1 MSDSELKI
9 PTRELTL
16 QLMLLGG
23 VTSTVTLHLGEHEQ
37 NLLDPLE
44 GGQPFLPVRETEEG
58 NWSIINKPNLLWA
71 SIVLEDGRLPIDV
84 AEEEAPLF
92 DRQVQVRVEF
102 VQGDSLNGKIMYSPP
117 PRQTR
122 ISDHMNRDAHFFRLW
137 TSDHLYIVNKS
148 HVLRLIE
155 TTEDETD

>member
-1 MSDSELKI
+1 MTDSDLRI
-9 PTRELTL
+9 PTKELTIE
-16 QLMLLGG
+16 LMLLGG
-23 VTSTVTLHLGEHEQ
+23 VTSTVSLHLGEHEK

-44 GGQPFLPVRETEEG
+44 SGQPFLPVQETDG
-58 NWSIINKPNLLWA
+58 GGWSIINKPSLLWA
-71 SIVLEDGRLPIDV
+71 SIVLVDGRLPIDV
-84 AEEEAPLF
+84 AVEEAPLF
-92 DRQVQVRVEF
+92 DCQVQVRVEF
-102 VQGDSLNGKIMYSPP
+102 VQGEPLNGKVMYSPP

-155 TTEDETD
+155 TSEEE